1 MPLPLLWPQDPTK
14 VDRSGAYIARQAAK
28 SVVAAGLARRCLV
41 QVSYAIG
48 VPEPLSVFVDTYQTG
63 TIPDKDILAKGG
75 WVGWW
80 GRVRWGGVGCAHAG
94 LAGCRWRRGRQ
105 PARAAEQCR
114 AVCCTTCRADLQPPC
129 CPIPAR
135 PLQSRPPLTSA
146 PA

>member
-1 MPLPLLWPQDPTK
+1 VPLPLLWPQDPTK

-75 WVGWW
+75 WG
-80 GRVRWGGVGCAHAG
+80 GGVGCGGVGWGVHTLG
-94 LAGCRWRRGRQ
+94 W
-105 PARAAEQCR
+105 R
-114 AVCCTTCRADLQPPC
+114 AVAGGGAGSQQELLSSAGPSVLPHAVLTCNPPAA
-129 CPIPAR
+129 PFLPA
-135 PLQSRPPLTSA
+135 PCSPGHL
-146 PA
+146 